1 MWRDEGDGYGPFV
14 VSELEPKRA
23 AEMDEFLFQKKTH
36 DLEAKKRRPKGTVL
50 FFGGGGGDGGVLF
63 DYVFF
68 CFTWV

>member
-50 FFGGGGGDGGVLF
+50 FFGGGGG
-63 DYVFF
+63 
-68 CFTWV
+68 